1 MCMHCFQLQKEIQ
14 EENKPLGFL
23 YKIKNCSL
31 MLKKKTSTP
40 RRLLQTEISNE
51 ESNCSSIKFWY
62 RYRNWNCSKGRVNK
76 KTWWNYCHTHNF
88 ISEKNLSS
96 SIHVNKK
103 CYKAETC
110 LKFECFFFN
119 CWFGTLKMLF
129 IGIIW
134 IKSSVYFC
142 WRPLSWETL
151 LLLQIQSFVP
161 YHIHRR
167 YLKDPKWTT
176 I

>member
-1 MCMHCFQLQKEIQ
+1 MCMPCFQLQKEIQ

-31 MLKKKTSTP
+31 MLKKTSTS

-62 RYRNWNCSKGRVNK
+62 RYQNWNCSKGRVNK

-103 CYKAETC
+103 CYEAETC
-110 LKFECFFFN
+110 LKFKILFQLLIR
-119 CWFGTLKMLF
+119 WFKDVYRYHLNKKLELF
-129 IGIIW
+129 
-134 IKSSVYFC
+134 
-142 WRPLSWETL
+142 L
-151 LLLQIQSFVP
+151 LVNTFLRDI
-161 YHIHRR
+161 
-167 YLKDPKWTT
+167 TT
-176 I
+176 AADWKFRAMSYS